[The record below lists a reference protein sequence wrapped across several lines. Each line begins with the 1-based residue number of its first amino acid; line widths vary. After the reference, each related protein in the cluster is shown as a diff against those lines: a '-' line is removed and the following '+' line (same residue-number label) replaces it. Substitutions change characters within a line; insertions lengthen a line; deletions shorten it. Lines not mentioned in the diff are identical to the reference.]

1 MALIDAA
8 RSEAR
13 LAPESGIVALANHG
27 RGKPGLIPLWVG
39 EGDLPTPAFISDA
52 ARDALASGETF
63 YTWQRG
69 IPDLREAL
77 ARYYARHFG
86 RAFAAEE
93 FIVTGG
99 GMHAIQ
105 MALDAVAGHGD
116 EVIYLSPAWPNL
128 AGAFGIAGGTPVPVR
143 LDFGANG
150 WSCDV
155 GRIEAAVTPRTRAIF
170 VNSPSNPTGWTA
182 DIQTLRAILGIAR
195 RYDLWIIADE
205 IYTHFH

>member
-1 MALIDAA
+1 MTLIDAA

-39 EGDLPTPAFISDA
+39 EGDLPTPAFIADA

-86 RAFAAEE
+86 RA
-93 FIVTGG
+93 
-99 GMHAIQ
+99 
-105 MALDAVAGHGD
+105 
-116 EVIYLSPAWPNL
+116 
-128 AGAFGIAGGTPVPVR
+128 
-143 LDFGANG
+143 
-150 WSCDV
+150 
-155 GRIEAAVTPRTRAIF
+155 
-170 VNSPSNPTGWTA
+170 
-182 DIQTLRAILGIAR
+182 
-195 RYDLWIIADE
+195 
-205 IYTHFH
+205 